1 MSLLTLQLERLNEEK
16 LDLEKRIEEERQKKI
31 KLDNIAS
38 IEQLEALVQPLT
50 EKLNKKEHGGYNG
63 NTPIFRPSR
72 RETLETQYQ
81 LEIQQYNNRLI
92 TNPPGAFEQ
101 RIPPA
106 KNKEL
111 VKEEIYTTIIGILK
125 KQQQEIQNLKQQL
138 NQK

>member
-31 KLDNIAS
+31 KLDNTAS
-38 IEQLEALVQPLT
+38 IERLESLVQPLT
-50 EKLNKKEHGGYNG
+50 EELNKKEHCGYNG

-72 RETLETQYQ
+72 RETLETRYQ

-92 TNPPGAFEQ
+92 TEPPGTFEQ

-106 KNKEL
+106 KNEEL

-125 KQQQEIQNLKQQL
+125 KQQQEIQYLKQQL